1 MAKKSSRLIMNEI
14 DVSKFNVF
22 TSSIVVIFMVI
33 MRVIYCRLFRGHVHL
48 LKRKRSRH
56 ARILCTMKLQV
67 CGHGTKKRGGGED
80 FMLTELMLAIF

>member
-1 MAKKSSRLIMNEI
+1 MNGKNPGRLIVNEM

-33 MRVIYCRLFRGHVHL
+33 MSVIYCRLFRGHVHL
-48 LKRKRSRH
+48 LKRKRNRH

-67 CGHGTKKRGGGED
+67 
-80 FMLTELMLAIF
+80 